1 MSSRALFTAVL
12 LLAVVA
18 ASLPVGAQQAPKIP
32 TIGLIT
38 SSTPAGIAHLVAAFR
53 QGLREL
59 GYVEGKTFTLALR
72 YGENKPDRLPELARE
87 LVRLKIDV
95 VVASTDVVIAAVRR
109 ETRRLPS

>member
-18 ASLPVGAQQAPKIP
+18 AILPVGAQQAPKIP

-59 GYVEGKTFTLALR
+59 GYVEGVVGRSLGGRQRENAQARSLQRSLASV
-72 YGENKPDRLPELARE
+72 EQ
-87 LVRLKIDV
+87 
-95 VVASTDVVIAAVRR
+95 
-109 ETRRLPS
+109 